1 MDTFMRK
8 KLISLTLAMV
18 ICTSLLAG
26 CGVVN
31 NTETTTETI
40 TQEQS
45 TSEEEQETEGE
56 SDTEDMTEAD
66 AEEKSKENTGSGSS
80 DVTAVEA
87 TLEKP
92 AQIGEWVETMKY
104 SAQDS
109 KDHPMYFKIT
119 GVIRGNEAQKI
130 VDEYNAEGNVLSFR
144 ELEQDDLEYCVV
156 TYESYFPTDFP
167 EAEWGITDID
177 VDLSLC
183 DLDDS
188 GAIAGYIGLSTV
200 WDISKDPEVNT
211 FYVGDT
217 FTEGQAVFAMVKGS
231 SEYLFNC
238 SYYDDNDTEINAYI
252 VGQ

>member
-1 MDTFMRK
+1 MRK
-8 KLISLTLAMV
+8 RLISLVLVMV
-18 ICTSLLAG
+18 LCTSLLAG
-26 CGVVN
+26 CGNTVSEE
-31 NTETTTETI
+31 NTEEV
-40 TQEQS
+40 TQEQDA
-45 TSEEEQETEGE
+45 SEEEQEAEEEPETDAET
-56 SDTEDMTEAD
+56 DTE
-66 AEEKSKENTGSGSS
+66 EETKENTDSGSS

-109 KDHPMYFKIT
+109 ADHKMYFKIT
-119 GVIRGNEAQKI
+119 GVIRGDEAQKL
-130 VDEYNAEGNVLSFR
+130 VDEYNAAGHMWQLT

-156 TYESYFPTDFP
+156 TYESYFPEDFP
-167 EAEWGITDID
+167 EAEWGITDTD

-200 WDISKDPEVNT
+200 WDISEEPEMNT
-211 FYVGDT
+211 FYAGNT
-217 FTEGQAVFAMVKGS
+217 FTEGRAAFAMVKGS

-238 SYYDDNDTEINAYI
+238 SYYDDNDTEVNAYI